1 MQPINVAIFGLGR
14 WGQHLLRNFLAHPQ
28 ANVQAI
34 VDPLPANLDRMAQQF
49 GLQASIQQLTDW
61 KAAIELPD
69 LDAVVIAT
77 PAETHYP
84 MVRQALLTGL
94 HVLAEKPLTLDSGSA
109 LELCQLAEKVQRQLV
124 IDHTYLFHPAVLR
137 GKAALEAQAIGDLRY
152 GYATRT
158 HLAPVRQDVDA
169 LWDLAIHDLA
179 ILNHWLGEKPIRVS
193 ARGQGWLQPQAT
205 NPHSTATGL
214 ADVVWA
220 TVQYPSGFQATIHL
234 AWLNSDKQRRLACVG
249 SQGTIVFDEL
259 AADPLAIYRGELQA
273 QGVGFVPMNQQRDVL
288 EPIGQ
293 EPLARV
299 CDHFLACVQQN
310 QSSTISSGWVGAE
323 LIQVLQALSRSM
335 EQAGAWIDVAR
346 LAGEV

>member
-1 MQPINVAIFGLGR
+1 MQPMNVAIFGLGR

-28 ANVQAI
+28 AHVRAI
-34 VDPLPANLDRMAQQF
+34 VDPFPANLDRMAQQF
-49 GLQASIQQLTDW
+49 GLEAAVQQLTDW
-61 KAAIELPD
+61 EAAIALPD

-84 MVRQALLTGL
+84 MVRQALLQGL
-94 HVLAEKPLTLDSGSA
+94 HVLAEKPLTLDAASS
-109 LELCQLAEKVQRQLV
+109 LELCELAEKVQRQLV

-137 GKAALEAQAIGDLRY
+137 GQAALEAKAIGDLRY

-179 ILNHWLGEKPIRVS
+179 ILNYWLGAKPVKVS
-193 ARGQGWLQPQAT
+193 ARGQGWLQPEVT
-205 NPHSTATGL
+205 HPHRAATGL

-234 AWLNSDKQRRLACVG
+234 AWLNCDKQRRLACVG
-249 SQGTIVFDEL
+249 SQGTLVFDEL
-259 AADPLAIYRGELQA
+259 AVDSLVIDRGELQA
-273 QGVGFVPMNQQRDVL
+273 QGVGFVPVIQQREVL
-288 EPIGQ
+288 DPIGQ

-310 QSSTISSGWVGAE
+310 QPSTISSGWLGAD
-323 LIQVLQALSRSM
+323 LVRVLQALSRSM
-335 EQAGAWIDVAR
+335 EQDGAWVDIAS
-346 LAGEV
+346 LAGER